1 MEFNLVKKK
10 SEEINDR
17 DEVGE
22 RIVVGLMDFRLVF

>member
-1 MEFNLVKKK
+1 MESNLAKKK

-22 RIVVGLMDFRLVF
+22 RIVVGSMDLRLVL